1 MEQDAFGCFLLAVVL
16 PMPPIAPQLVHSF
29 ILKNR
34 WKNLTVMLTD
44 EPEKNSVAKSISLLI
59 IAPKASSK
67 SLEEDSKIENKTLD
81 ATVSD
86 LDKMLRFIETIRVC
100 YRTFNFPFVKGFRV
114 LRGYHKKVK
123 LRKTYATSGHY
134 FTKIGS
140 YGTVFSHLSSLG
152 DSCNGINYLVWLHC
166 NSR

>member
-1 MEQDAFGCFLLAVVL
+1 MFSISSSFTNASSS
-16 PMPPIAPQLVHSF
+16 IAPQLVHSF

-44 EPEKNSVAKSISLLI
+44 EPENNSVAKSISLLI
-59 IAPKASSK
+59 IASKASSK
-67 SLEEDSKIENKTLD
+67 SLEEDSKIENKTD

-86 LDKMLRFIETIRVC
+86 LDKMLRFIENIRVC
-100 YRTFNFPFVKGFRV
+100 YRTFNFSFVKGCRV

-140 YGTVFSHLSSLG
+140 YGTVFPHLSSLG
-152 DSCNGINYLVWLHC
+152 DSYNGINCLVWLHC
-166 NSR
+166 NRR